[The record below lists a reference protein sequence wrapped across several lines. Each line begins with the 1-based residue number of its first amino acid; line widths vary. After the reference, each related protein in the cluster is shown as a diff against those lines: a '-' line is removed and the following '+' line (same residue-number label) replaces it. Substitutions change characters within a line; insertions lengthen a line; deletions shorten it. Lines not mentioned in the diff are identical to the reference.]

1 MGDNICFKFDFNL
14 KVVRPVSALI
24 IVDVQN
30 DFISGSLAISNCP
43 ARHNGEEVR
52 SIHSN
57 HNIYIGY
64 AIWIETYDARNIFLF
79 YVIHRTLSY
88 YILRFAQPHKFPLFS
103 LFDLIQGQ
111 NK

>member
-52 SIHSN
+52 FIHN
-57 HNIYIGY
+57 N
-64 AIWIETYDARNIFLF
+64 RNIC
-79 YVIHRTLSY
+79 V
-88 YILRFAQPHKFPLFS
+88 A
-103 LFDLIQGQ
+103 
-111 NK
+111 